1 MSGLKLAGL
10 VVLGGGTGERLGGVS
25 KPEILIHGHSMIEWL
40 DRARNIVKPKLCPPP
55 NSQLGIDS
63 ESADQL
69 PTVLVAPETV
79 SAPESFS
86 LVMEDPP
93 RSGPAAG
100 FLAGCNW
107 LADLVESNAAAGSGR
122 DLSQLL
128 VGLVPVDA
136 PLSPF
141 ALPILLQH
149 FLPVSDE
156 NDSNLGIDSV
166 NTATKF
172 GGGNS
177 MDAVLACTDGVRQHV
192 LGIFRL
198 SAVLTV
204 SNQVSNRSMRRLLEK
219 LRVETVEVPAEY
231 TLDADTYEDL
241 RKISQLIPTL
251 IGINYFRW

>member
-1 MSGLKLAGL
+1 MSGLRLAGL

-55 NSQLGIDS
+55 NSQLGIDC
-63 ESADQL
+63 ESADPL

-79 SAPESFS
+79 AVPESFS

-100 FLAGCNW
+100 FLAGCRW
-107 LADLVESNAAAGSGR
+107 LADLVERNTAAGPGR
-122 DLSQLL
+122 ALDQLL

-149 FLPVSDE
+149 FLPVGAEDGAE
-156 NDSNLGIDSV
+156 LGADSL
-166 NTATKF
+166 NTAAGFNAAPT
-172 GGGNS
+172 
-177 MDAVLACTDGVRQHV
+177 DAVLACAGGVRQHV
-192 LGIFRL
+192 LGVFRL
-198 SAVLTV
+198 AAVL
-204 SNQVSNRSMRRLLEK
+204 SASAQVANRSMRRLLEK
-219 LRVETVEVPAEY
+219 LRVETVEVPVEY

-241 RKISQLIPTL
+241 RRVRQLIADTD
-251 IGINYFRW
+251 WVS